1 MAVQHSL
8 CRTGLETP
16 NTGFLAMR
24 LMYGCVYLEEKI
36 VLLNVFISNKTKSS
50 NCTKKHVMR
59 KQIFCQNLYS
69 VVSNQVRHKPGCR
82 ATEIARG

>member
-24 LMYGCVYLEEKI
+24 LKYGCVFRREALFCLMCLFLIRQKVVTALYKKPCHEETNFLPKP
-36 VLLNVFISNKTKSS
+36 VFGSI
-50 NCTKKHVMR
+50 
-59 KQIFCQNLYS
+59 Q
-69 VVSNQVRHKPGCR
+69 PGP
-82 ATEIARG
+82 TQTGL